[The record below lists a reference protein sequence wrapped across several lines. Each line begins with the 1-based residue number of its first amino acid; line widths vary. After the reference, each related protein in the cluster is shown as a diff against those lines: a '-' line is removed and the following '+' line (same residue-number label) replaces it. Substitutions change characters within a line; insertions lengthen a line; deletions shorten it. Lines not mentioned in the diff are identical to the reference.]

1 MSDHDISTLT
11 LEELRVE
18 LARIQQELTETNQ
31 EKVRAAEYGLAVL
44 EEKHQLE
51 AQIEELEAALES
63 SKAELEHAKE
73 TLNKHQGIFKKQSE
87 SGINLEDSLIQ
98 ESVSREQGFR
108 ENIQDLENEL
118 KGYKQN
124 QERLKSEHSLMS
136 SLVSDLQTKCD
147 QLEDQRRQLKSEL
160 KEYKIRE
167 NRNIADYSELEEE
180 NISLQKQ
187 VSLLKQSQVEY
198 EGLKHEK
205 KRLEEELDDMNMQ
218 LDESVTLKKIVDK
231 NLEEALNA
239 LQVERE
245 QKHALKKELDA
256 RLTQES
262 MFNLSNLAQLGGLSD
277 GLKLNNHEES
287 DEEDG
292 HHPALKRI
300 EADYEHK
307 QDENQTVR
315 KGPAKVNDILSEIQ
329 QNEVKKL
336 EQMLEQSEEEKVVLQ
351 RALDEARKLIE
362 DTQSDLI
369 QQRDRAN
376 QLKAQI
382 SAALA
387 KSSMDSSPE
396 SDADY
401 LDKQIENESDEEKKA
416 LLEMKKNLVLNEQ
429 KYSTALQQ
437 IHELQAEINGL
448 VEKNKQGGLKEGDPA
463 ISDILNQLQDKCK
476 KYEEFIK
483 DMGKDL
489 KKMTTIASES
499 HGSLQKTQD
508 EMLKVTEELA
518 QLYHLVCEVSGETPS
533 RVMLQHAKAID
544 KMTKPDSR
552 EDSEEKEEK
561 DDEGKEGE
569 GSEKESGKKKRSK
582 PKKSRGDIE
591 ENSVKADVSSC
602 QKLTETILDQTKHL
616 KKSVEHLM
624 EVSRNRTDDN
634 EQTDAQEL
642 QEQIVKLKAMLST
655 KREQIAT
662 LRSVL
667 KANKSTAEF
676 ALANLKQKYEN
687 EKVIVTETML
697 KLRNELK
704 ALKEDAA
711 NFANLR
717 AMFAQRCDEYVTQL
731 DENQRQLM
739 AAEEEKKTLN
749 SLLRMAIQQKLVLTQ
764 RLEDLEFDRERRNM
778 RRPQGGGGRN
788 KSGASKVSH
797 YNDEQSYSGRYGGGR
812 HQNYQTHHSYSNP
825 RRDY

>member
-1 MSDHDISTLT
+1 MSE
-11 LEELRVE
+11 LEVNSFSLVDLRVE
-18 LARIQQELTETNQ
+18 FSRLQQELAETNQ

-51 AQIEELEAALES
+51 AHIEELEAALES
-63 SKAELEHAKE
+63 NKVELEHAKE
-73 TLNKHQGIFKKQSE
+73 TLSKHQGIFKKQSE
-87 SGINLEDSLIQ
+87 SGISLEDSLIQ

-118 KGYKQN
+118 RTHKQN

-167 NRNIADYSELEEE
+167 NRNIVDYAELEEE

-187 VSLLKQSQVEY
+187 VSVLKQSQVEY

-205 KRLEEELDDMNMQ
+205 KRLEEELDDLNMQ
-218 LDESVTLKKIVDK
+218 LDESISLKKIVDK
-231 NLEEALNA
+231 NLEEALAA

-245 QKHALKKELDA
+245 QKHALKKDLDA
-256 RLTQES
+256 RLNQES

-277 GLKLNNHEES
+277 GLKFNSHEEG
-287 DEEDG
+287 EEDDG
-292 HHPALKRI
+292 QHPALKRV

-307 QDENQTVR
+307 HGETQTAR
-315 KGPAKVNDILSEIQ
+315 KGPGKVNDILSEIQ

-362 DTQSDLI
+362 DTQADLI

-387 KSSMDSSPE
+387 KGSLDSSPE
-396 SDADY
+396 SDADS
-401 LDKQIENESDEEKKA
+401 LEKQIEAESDEEKKA
-416 LLEMKKNLVLNEQ
+416 LLEMKKNLILNEK
-429 KYSTALQQ
+429 KYSSALQQ
-437 IHELQAEINGL
+437 IYELQTEINSL
-448 VEKNKQGGLKEGDPA
+448 MEKNKQGGLKDGDPA
-463 ISDILNQLQDKCK
+463 VSEILNQLQNKCK
-476 KYEEFIK
+476 QYEEFIK
-483 DMGKDL
+483 DMSKDL
-489 KKMTTIASES
+489 KAMTGIASVS
-499 HGSLQKTQD
+499 QGSLQKTQD

-544 KMTKPDSR
+544 KMTKADAQEQS
-552 EDSEEKEEK
+552 ED
-561 DDEGKEGE
+561 KEGE
-569 GSEKESGKKKRSK
+569 NVDKESGKKKS
-582 PKKSRGDIE
+582 KSRKAEGEVD
-591 ENSVKADVSSC
+591 ENSLKADVNSC
-602 QKLTETILDQTKHL
+602 QKLTDTILDQTKHL

-624 EVSRNRTDDN
+624 EVSRNNRTDDS
-634 EQTDAQEL
+634 EQSDVQEL

-711 NFANLR
+711 TFASLR

-731 DENQRQLM
+731 DEYQRQLA

-812 HQNYQTHHSYSNP
+812 HQNYQNHHSYSNP

>member
-1 MSDHDISTLT
+1 MLPLQTLST
-11 LEELRVE
+11 
-18 LARIQQELTETNQ
+18 
-31 EKVRAAEYGLAVL
+31 
-44 EEKHQLE
+44 
-51 AQIEELEAALES
+51 
-63 SKAELEHAKE
+63 
-73 TLNKHQGIFKKQSE
+73 HQGIFKKQNE
-87 SGINLEDSLIQ
+87 SGINLEDSIIR
-98 ESVSREQGFR
+98 ESVSREQGFQ
-108 ENIQDLENEL
+108 ENIQGLEAEL
-118 KGYKQN
+118 KACKQN
-124 QERLKSEHSLMS
+124 HERLSSEHTVMAN
-136 SLVSDLQTKCD
+136 LVSELQTKCD

-167 NRNIADYSELEEE
+167 NRNFLDYSELEEE

-187 VSLLKQSQVEY
+187 VSVLKQSQVEY

-205 KRLEEELDDMNMQ
+205 KRLEEELDDLNMQ
-218 LDESVTLKKIVDK
+218 LDESVSLKKIVDK

-245 QKHALKKELDA
+245 QKHVLKKELDA

-277 GLKLNNHEES
+277 GLKLNNHDADV

-292 HHPALKRI
+292 HPALKRV

-307 QDENQTVR
+307 DEGLPAR
-315 KGPAKVNDILSEIQ
+315 KGPGKVNDILSEIQ

-336 EQMLEQSEEEKVVLQ
+336 EQMLEQSEEEKIELQ
-351 RALDEARKLIE
+351 RALDEAKKLIE

-369 QQRDRAN
+369 EQKDRAN

-387 KSSMDSSPE
+387 NGSLDSSPD
-396 SDADY
+396 SDVTDY
-401 LDKQIENESDEEKKA
+401 LDQQIENESDQEKKA
-416 LLEMKKNLVLNEQ
+416 LLEMKKNLLMNEK
-429 KYSTALQQ
+429 KYSSALKQ
-437 IHELQAEINGL
+437 IHDLQSEISNL
-448 VEKNKQGGLKEGDPA
+448 MDKNKQGGLKEGDPA
-463 ISDILNQLQDKCK
+463 ITDILNQLQAKVK
-476 KYEEFIK
+476 QYEDVIK
-483 DMGKDL
+483 DMNKDL
-489 KKMTTIASES
+489 KSMTKIAGES
-499 HGSLQKTQD
+499 QGSLNMTQE

-544 KMTKPDSR
+544 KFSKQDSK
-552 EDSEEKEEK
+552 EGAEEQGEKEES
-561 DDEGKEGE
+561 
-569 GSEKESGKKKRSK
+569 GSEKDSGKKKKSRSK
-582 PKKSRGDIE
+582 KSQVESYED
-591 ENSVKADVSSC
+591 SVKADANSC

-634 EQTDAQEL
+634 EQSDAQEL

-711 NFANLR
+711 TFASLR

-731 DENQRQLM
+731 DEYQRQLA

-812 HQNYQTHHSYSNP
+812 HHNYQNHHSHSNP

>member
-1 MSDHDISTLT
+1 MLNIIRKLKLLFQALS
-11 LEELRVE
+11 
-18 LARIQQELTETNQ
+18 
-31 EKVRAAEYGLAVL
+31 
-44 EEKHQLE
+44 KHQ
-51 AQIEELEAALES
+51 I
-63 SKAELEHAKE
+63 
-73 TLNKHQGIFKKQSE
+73 TFRKQNE
-87 SGINLEDSLIQ
+87 SGINIEDSIIQ
-98 ESVSREQGFR
+98 ESASREQTYK
-108 ENIQDLENEL
+108 ESISELESEL
-118 KGYKQN
+118 KNSKQAVG
-124 QERLKSEHSLMS
+124 RLSSEHSSMA

-147 QLEDQRRQLKSEL
+147 QLEEQRRQLKSEL

-167 NRNIADYSELEEE
+167 NRMITDYSELEEE

-187 VSLLKQSQVEY
+187 VSVLKQGQVEF

-205 KRLEEELDDMNMQ
+205 KRLEEELDDLNMQ
-218 LDESVTLKKIVDK
+218 LDESVSLKKIVDK

-256 RLTQES
+256 RINQES

-277 GLKLNNHEES
+277 GLRINNHDGEDDHE
-287 DEEDG
+287 DDG
-292 HHPALKRI
+292 HNPALKRI
-300 EADYEHK
+300 EADYEGK
-307 QDENQTVR
+307 GDTGQPR
-315 KGPAKVNDILSEIQ
+315 KGPGKVNDILSEIQ

-336 EQMLEQSEEEKVVLQ
+336 ELLLEEK
-351 RALDEARKLIE
+351 EKE
-362 DTQSDLI
+362 
-369 QQRDRAN
+369 
-376 QLKAQI
+376 
-382 SAALA
+382 
-387 KSSMDSSPE
+387 KSE
-396 SDADY
+396 
-401 LDKQIENESDEEKKA
+401 LVKA
-416 LLEMKKNLVLNEQ
+416 LEEMKQLVENTKKDLMEQ
-429 KYSTALQQ
+429 KESKQNEAMKDMENDMKAMQK
-437 IHELQAEINGL
+437 IADELQ
-448 VEKNKQGGLKEGDPA
+448 
-463 ISDILNQLQDKCK
+463 
-476 KYEEFIK
+476 
-483 DMGKDL
+483 
-489 KKMTTIASES
+489 
-499 HGSLQKTQD
+499 GSLNSSQE

-544 KMTKPDSR
+544 KLTGADNGEESEQAVENSNETK
-552 EDSEEKEEK
+552 EK
-561 DDEGKEGE
+561 DTPT
-569 GSEKESGKKKRSK
+569 KKRSK
-582 PKKSRGDIE
+582 KNNVE
-591 ENSVKADVSSC
+591 QLENTIKADASSC
-602 QKLTETILDQTKHL
+602 AKLTETILDQTKHL

-634 EQTDAQEL
+634 EQSDAQEL

-687 EKVIVTETML
+687 EKVIVTETMM

-711 NFANLR
+711 TFASLR

-731 DENQRQLM
+731 DEYQRQLA

-749 SLLRMAIQQKLVLTQ
+749 SLLRMAIQQKLHLTQ

-778 RRPQGGGGRN
+778 RRPQGGGGGRN

-812 HQNYQTHHSYSNP
+812 HQNYQNHHSHS

>member
-1 MSDHDISTLT
+1 MYVYISFQALS
-11 LEELRVE
+11 
-18 LARIQQELTETNQ
+18 
-31 EKVRAAEYGLAVL
+31 
-44 EEKHQLE
+44 KHQ
-51 AQIEELEAALES
+51 I
-63 SKAELEHAKE
+63 
-73 TLNKHQGIFKKQSE
+73 TFRKQNE
-87 SGINLEDSLIQ
+87 SGINIEDSIIQ
-98 ESVSREQGFR
+98 ESATREQSYK
-108 ENIQDLENEL
+108 ENISGLETEL
-118 KGYKQN
+118 KSNKQALD
-124 QERLKSEHSLMS
+124 RLSSEHSTMS

-167 NRNIADYSELEEE
+167 NRNISDYSELEEE

-187 VSLLKQSQVEY
+187 VSVLKQSQVEY

-205 KRLEEELDDMNMQ
+205 KRLEEELDDLNMQ
-218 LDESVTLKKIVDK
+218 LDESVSLKKIVDK

-256 RLTQES
+256 RLNQES

-277 GLKLNNHEES
+277 GLKINNHEGDADHDD
-287 DEEDG
+287 DEQS
-292 HHPALKRI
+292 PALKRI
-300 EADYEHK
+300 EADYEGK
-307 QDENQTVR
+307 GEPGQPR
-315 KGPAKVNDILSEIQ
+315 KGPGKVNDILSEIQ

-336 EQMLEQSEEEKVVLQ
+336 ELLLEEKEKEKSELQ
-351 RALDEARKLIE
+351 KALDEARQRFE
-362 DTQSDLI
+362 DAQKDLAENQSKQNEEAMKDMEN
-369 QQRDRAN
+369 DM
-376 QLKAQI
+376 KAMQKI
-382 SAALA
+382 
-387 KSSMDSSPE
+387 
-396 SDADY
+396 AD
-401 LDKQIENESDEEKKA
+401 
-416 LLEMKKNLVLNEQ
+416 
-429 KYSTALQQ
+429 
-437 IHELQAEINGL
+437 ELQ
-448 VEKNKQGGLKEGDPA
+448 
-463 ISDILNQLQDKCK
+463 
-476 KYEEFIK
+476 
-483 DMGKDL
+483 
-489 KKMTTIASES
+489 
-499 HGSLQKTQD
+499 GSLNSSQE

-544 KMTKPDSR
+544 KITRADSR
-552 EDSEEKEEK
+552 EGSEEAEDKPTEVN
-561 DDEGKEGE
+561 G
-569 GSEKESGKKKRSK
+569 EKESTNTPTKKKRSK
-582 PKKSRGDIE
+582 KSNVE
-591 ENSVKADVSSC
+591 QLENTVKADASSC
-602 QKLTETILDQTKHL
+602 AKLTETILDQTKHL

-624 EVSRNRTDDN
+624 EVSRNRTDDT
-634 EQTDAQEL
+634 EQSDVQEL

-687 EKVIVTETML
+687 EKVIVTETMM

-711 NFANLR
+711 TFASLR

-731 DENQRQLM
+731 DEYQRQLA

-749 SLLRMAIQQKLVLTQ
+749 SLLRMAIQQKLHLTQ

-778 RRPQGGGGRN
+778 RRPQGGGGGGRN

-812 HQNYQTHHSYSNP
+812 HQNYQNHHSHS

>member
-1 MSDHDISTLT
+1 MSETDYSSLSFDDMKAELT
-11 LEELRVE
+11 RL
-18 LARIQQELTETNQ
+18 QQELAETNQ
-31 EKVRAAEYGLAVL
+31 EKIRAAEYGLAVL

-51 AQIEELEAALES
+51 NRIEELDAAHETL
-63 SKAELEHAKE
+63 KIELEQAQE
-73 TLNKHQGIFKKQSE
+73 TLSQHQGIFKKQNE
-87 SGINLEDSLIQ
+87 SGINLEDSIIR
-98 ESVSREQGFR
+98 ESVSREEGYR
-108 ENIQDLENEL
+108 ENISELETEL
-118 KGYKQN
+118 RNCKQSH
-124 QERLKSEHSLMS
+124 ERLASEHSVMAN
-136 SLVSDLQTKCD
+136 LVSDLQTKCD

-167 NRNIADYSELEEE
+167 NRNINDYSELEEE

-187 VSLLKQSQVEY
+187 VSVLKQNQVEY

-205 KRLEEELDDMNMQ
+205 KRLEEELDDLNMQ
-218 LDESVTLKKIVDK
+218 LDESVSLKKIVDK
-231 NLEEALNA
+231 NLEEALTA

-262 MFNLSNLAQLGGLSD
+262 MFNLSNLAQLGGLSE
-277 GLKLNNHEES
+277 GLKITNHEG
-287 DEEDG
+287 DEDHEEENN
-292 HHPALKRI
+292 PALKRI

-307 QDENQTVR
+307 DSENQPAR

-336 EQMLEQSEEEKVVLQ
+336 EQLLEQSEEEKLELQ
-351 RALDEARKLIE
+351 KALDEAKKLIE
-362 DTQSDLI
+362 DTQHDLI
-369 QQRDRAN
+369 EQKDRAN
-376 QLKAQI
+376 QLKSQI
-382 SAALA
+382 SSALA
-387 KSSMDSSPE
+387 NGSLDSSPDSDASDILDQQIAKE
-396 SDADY
+396 SD
-401 LDKQIENESDEEKKA
+401 KEKKA
-416 LLEMKKNLVLNEQ
+416 LLELKKNLLMNEK
-429 KYSTALQQ
+429 KYANALKQ
-437 IHELQAEINGL
+437 IGDLQSEISGL
-448 VEKNKQGGLKEGDPA
+448 MDKNKQGGVKQEDPA
-463 ISDILNQLQDKCK
+463 ITEVLTQLQSKCK
-476 KYEEFIK
+476 QFENVIK
-483 DMGKDL
+483 ELEKEMKSMTLVAGESQGSL
-489 KKMTTIASES
+489 KMTQE
-499 HGSLQKTQD
+499 

-533 RVMLQHAKAID
+533 RIMLQHAKAID
-544 KMTKPDSR
+544 KFSKPDSR
-552 EDSEEKEEK
+552 EGSEEPVEK
-561 DDEGKEGE
+561 VDES
-569 GSEKESGKKKRSK
+569 SEKESGKKRRSK
-582 PKKSRGDIE
+582 GKKTSGDE
-591 ENSVKADVSSC
+591 FDASMKADATSC

-634 EQTDAQEL
+634 EQSDAQEL

-687 EKVIVTETML
+687 EKVIVTETMM

-711 NFANLR
+711 TFASLR

-731 DENQRQLM
+731 DEYQRQLA

-778 RRPQGGGGRN
+778 RRPQGGGGGRN
-788 KSGASKVSH
+788 KSGASKC
-797 YNDEQSYSGRYGGGR
+797 
-812 HQNYQTHHSYSNP
+812 
-825 RRDY
+825 